1 MLTGFCRCGH
11 WPFADLRCR
20 LTATAIAHSTSTAGK
35 LTASMPGLRRPLR
48 NTSQNVCRRPRPPA
62 VQAAPPTG
70 CAGGPARRRAG
81 HYHAPMHAEFI
92 LYVLLSLIA
101 IGAVFVAHVM
111 RARLTLGLAFG
122 VAATLTFL
130 LWQMLLLGWWVTIG
144 KFNFHAATTSLVPA
158 LMLGVALAYAMDGL
172 RTARAYLYVVL
183 AIGLLGWGFAE
194 FRELLARFTPMPY
207 AFSLSWRSH
216 LGILA
221 GLFAGGVATMLA
233 GELVRRGSPLLALPV
248 SFLAGL
254 FVWFLTAS
262 FFEYGTSMGLAN
274 FVAQGPELFL
284 AGLLPALIAAL
295 YGLYARHIGHLL
307 PARPFR
313 EVLAFWRSVEGNLRE
328 MREDVLAA
336 GQMISDLKRLNFSL
350 AEAEKA
356 RDYQMQLSPVPTLLT
371 NAQGTVQRGN
381 PAAHALFGGDAA
393 GRDFAQLLGERGGL
407 TPPLAELARTRA
419 ALALELPPRGGHPE
433 RFLEVSALPLA
444 PGGKTVGYTVLLRDQ
459 TAKTLAARRAAAET
473 RVREIHRTGKTIAH
487 DFSNL
492 LMALESNLDALQGAA
507 PGVEAASDMRIAIRR
522 GRDLLA
528 QLGVAEV
535 LEAPRLEPVA
545 LAPLLEEALRISQ
558 AIARAKG
565 IRLRLLTP
573 PEVRVDVHPAQ
584 IQRVF
589 TNLINNALR
598 ATPPGGAVHVE
609 ARAGADG
616 VSVDISDTGRGMS
629 PAQLAQAFEPGFSTK
644 GEGQGGLGLSISY
657 LIVDAHGGR
666 LTLERNTDGGITAAV
681 WLPLADEAAAT
692 VQTGLRGDFSVIVAS
707 LLPERAAWLAGAVGQ
722 AGIETVAEAH
732 SAEEVAAL
740 VADDPGAWQALFA
753 DQAVLAATPPGA
765 FTGTPAGLLVVDA
778 GSGQLLR
785 PVEGLEELAAA
796 LAGLAAAPLR

>member
-1 MLTGFCRCGH
+1 MRG
-11 WPFADLRCR
+11 
-20 LTATAIAHSTSTAGK
+20 
-35 LTASMPGLRRPLR
+35 
-48 NTSQNVCRRPRPPA
+48 
-62 VQAAPPTG
+62 
-70 CAGGPARRRAG
+70 
-81 HYHAPMHAEFI
+81 EFI

-101 IGAVFVAHVM
+101 IGAVFGAHVL

-130 LWQMLLLGWWVTIG
+130 LWQMLLLGWWVTVG
-144 KFNFHAATTSLVPA
+144 TLNFHAATTSLVPA

-207 AFSLSWRSH
+207 AFSLSWRTH

-221 GLFAGGVATMLA
+221 GLFVGGIATMLA
-233 GELVRRGSPLLALPV
+233 GELVRRASPLLALPA

-254 FVWFLTAS
+254 FVWFAITS
-262 FFEYGTSMGLAN
+262 FFDYGAIMGLAN
-274 FVAQGPELFL
+274 FVAQGPELAL
-284 AGLLPALIAAL
+284 AALLPAVLAGG
-295 YGLYARHIGHLL
+295 YGLYARRIGQLL
-307 PARPFR
+307 PARPFG
-313 EVLAFWRSVEGNLRE
+313 EVLTFWRSVEGNLRE

-336 GQMISDLKRLNFSL
+336 NHMISDLKRLNFSL
-350 AEAEKA
+350 EEAEKA

-371 NAQGTVQRGN
+371 SAEGMVRRIN
-381 PAAHALFGGDAA
+381 PAAEALFGSAA
-393 GRDFAQLLGERGGL
+393 TGRGFAQLLGERGGHA
-407 TPPLAELARTRA
+407 PPLAELARSRA
-419 ALALELPPRGGHPE
+419 ALALELPPQDGHPA

-492 LMALESNLDALQGAA
+492 LMALESNLEALQGSAPSPGTAA
-507 PGVEAASDMRIAIRR
+507 DMRAAIRR
-522 GRDLLA
+522 GRDLLG

-545 LAPLLEEALRISQ
+545 LAPLLVEALHISQ

-565 IRLRLLTP
+565 IRLALEPP
-573 PEVRVDVHPAQ
+573 PEVQVDVHPAQ

-598 ATPPGGAVHVE
+598 ATPPGGAVTIA
-609 ARAGADG
+609 ARADADG
-616 VSVDISDTGRGMS
+616 VSVDISDTGQGMS
-629 PAQLAQAFEPGFSTK
+629 AAQLAQAFEPGFSTK

-666 LTLERNTDGGITAAV
+666 LALERNADGGMTAAI
-681 WLPLADEAAAT
+681 WLPRASNASAADQA
-692 VQTGLRGDFSVIVAS
+692 GLRDDFSVIVAS
-707 LLPERAAWLAGAVGQ
+707 PLPQRAARLAEALEQ
-722 AGIETVAEAH
+722 AGIATVAEAH

-740 VADDPGAWQALFA
+740 VADHPGSWQALFA
-753 DQAVLAATPPGA
+753 DAPLAVVAPV
-765 FTGTPAGLLVVDA
+765 GLLVVDA
-778 GSGQLLR
+778 RSGQVLLG
-785 PVEGLEELAAA
+785 VAGTEELAAV
-796 LAGLAAAPLR
+796 LSGLAAGLELSAAGTQAPVAPV

>member
-1 MLTGFCRCGH
+1 
-11 WPFADLRCR
+11 
-20 LTATAIAHSTSTAGK
+20 
-35 LTASMPGLRRPLR
+35 
-48 NTSQNVCRRPRPPA
+48 
-62 VQAAPPTG
+62 
-70 CAGGPARRRAG
+70 
-81 HYHAPMHAEFI
+81 
-92 LYVLLSLIA
+92 
-101 IGAVFVAHVM
+101 VM
-111 RARLTLGLAFG
+111 RSRLTLGLAFG

-130 LWQMLLLGWWVTIG
+130 LWQMLLLGWWVTVG
-144 KFNFHAATTSLVPA
+144 RLNFHGATTGLVPA
-158 LMLGVALAYAMDGL
+158 LMLGVALAYAFDGL
-172 RTARAYLYVVL
+172 RTARAYLYVIV
-183 AIGLLGWGFAE
+183 AIGLFGWAFAE

-221 GLFAGGVATMLA
+221 GLLTGGFGAMLT
-233 GELVRRGSPLLALPV
+233 GELVRRRSPLLSLPA
-248 SFLAGL
+248 SFLGGL
-254 FVWFLTAS
+254 LVWFVIAS
-262 FFEYGTSMGLAN
+262 FFEYGLAMGLAN
-274 FVAQGPELFL
+274 FVAQGPELLLAAMLPTLL
-284 AGLLPALIAAL
+284 AGF
-295 YGLYARHIGHLL
+295 YGLYARRTGRLL

-328 MREDVLAA
+328 MREDVMAA
-336 GQMISDLKRLNFSL
+336 SHMISDLKRLNFSL

-371 NAQGTVQRGN
+371 NAQGMVQSGN
-381 PAAHALFGGDAA
+381 PAAEVLFGGDAA
-393 GRDFAQLLGERGGL
+393 GRGFAQLLAERGGA
-407 TPPLAELARTRA
+407 TPPLAELARTRV
-419 ALALELPPRGGHPE
+419 ALALELPPRDGYAE

-492 LMALESNLDALQGAA
+492 LMALESNLDALQGARPA
-507 PGVEAASDMRIAIRR
+507 EEAAADMRTAIRR

-535 LEAPRLEPVA
+535 LEAPRLESVA

-565 IRLRLLTP
+565 IRLTLDPP
-573 PEVRVDVHPAQ
+573 PEVPVDVHPAQ

-598 ATPPGGAVHVE
+598 ATPPGGAVRIS
-609 ARAGADG
+609 ASADADG
-616 VSVDISDTGRGMS
+616 VGVAIADTGHGMS

-666 LTLERNTDGGITAAV
+666 LSLERNSSGGITAAV
-681 WLPLADEAAAT
+681 WLPRADERTAAAQASLQPDIAAAF
-692 VQTGLRGDFSVIVAS
+692 QTTLSADVGVIVAS
-707 LLPERAAWLAGAVGQ
+707 LLPERAVQLAEAVER

-753 DQAVLAATPPGA
+753 DAAVFGGDPDTA
-765 FTGTPAGLLVVDA
+765 PAGLLVVDA
-778 GSGQLLR
+778 ASGEVLR
-785 PVEGLEELAAA
+785 PSAGSEALAQVLAAVPS
-796 LAGLAAAPLR
+796 GLAAAVAVAVS